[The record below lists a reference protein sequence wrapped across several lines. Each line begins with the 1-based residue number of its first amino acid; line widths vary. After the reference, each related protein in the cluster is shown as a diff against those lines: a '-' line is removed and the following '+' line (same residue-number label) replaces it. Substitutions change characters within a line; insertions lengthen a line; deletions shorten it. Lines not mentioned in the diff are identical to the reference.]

1 MIKTTTLGELKEGDI
16 VIQPAETK
24 NLFNRGYVL
33 GIRKDRGFFCVSV
46 IRPFIHSKGSMSEGQ
61 TCAEEFDIIGDS
73 DTFVTIMT
81 DG

>member
-16 VIQPAETK
+16 VIQPAENK
-24 NLFNRGYVL
+24 NLLSKGYVL
-33 GIRKDRGFFCVSV
+33 GIRKDRGVFCVSV
-46 IRPFIHSKGSMSEGQ
+46 IRPLVYSKGAMSEGQ